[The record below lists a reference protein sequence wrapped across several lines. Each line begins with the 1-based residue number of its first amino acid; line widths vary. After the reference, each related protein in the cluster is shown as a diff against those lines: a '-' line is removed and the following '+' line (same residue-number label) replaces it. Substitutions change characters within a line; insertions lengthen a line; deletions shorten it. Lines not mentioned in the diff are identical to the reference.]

1 MLKSSSKTAYLIIC
15 ISFMLSPLVIS
26 AQQPADSLLLI
37 DTALSKNLSDSSLG
51 KKKKKKRKKDHSQAD
66 SSGNNSST
74 KPPTYTPYNSPPV
87 QPSKVPEKLPG
98 AMIFRD
104 IINNKRKN

>member
-1 MLKSSSKTAYLIIC
+1 MLQSSSKTAYLFIC

-37 DTALSKNLSDSSLG
+37 DTATRTSLSDSSLAT
-51 KKKKKKRKKDHSQAD
+51 KKKKKGKKKNVISDTT
-66 SSGNNSST
+66 NNNRAT
-74 KPPTYTPYNSPPV
+74 KAPDYTPYNSPPV
-87 QPSKVPEKLPG
+87 QPSKVPERQPG
-98 AMIFRD
+98 AEILRN

>member
-1 MLKSSSKTAYLIIC
+1 MLKSVSWTALLIIC
-15 ISFMLSPLVIS
+15 ISPFLLPVTLSS
-26 AQQPADSLLLI
+26 QQPNDSI
-37 DTALSKNLSDSSLG
+37 PVNVRIPSSGSTDTDQF